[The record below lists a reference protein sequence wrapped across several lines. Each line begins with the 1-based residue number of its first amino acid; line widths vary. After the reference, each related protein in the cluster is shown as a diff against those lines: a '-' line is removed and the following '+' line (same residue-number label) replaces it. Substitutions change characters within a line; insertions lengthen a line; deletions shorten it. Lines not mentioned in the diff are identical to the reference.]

1 MSKMNFQVF
10 SASAGVGGDK
20 QLEFGFGVAQAFFHQ
35 ELHPGSLSPPVV
47 HPRRESN
54 PLAQNLHGRPGGYFQ

>member
-1 MSKMNFQVF
+1 MNSVSEWLKRFYF
-10 SASAGVGGDK
+10 
-20 QLEFGFGVAQAFFHQ
+20 Q
-35 ELHPGSLSPPVV
+35 ELHPGSLSLPVV